1 MVVALCRIISIYV
14 AAEPS
19 SLDRAPG
26 KSLPPTML
34 PVSVAICCTSLGS
47 ATFNPPESRNRSAA
61 IKKPP
66 ITAVPTNVITGF
78 LGVGK
83 TTSILSLL
91 RNKPSSQR
99 WAVLVNEF
107 GEIGVDGSLM
117 QGHHGEEQG
126 VFIREVPG
134 GCMCCAAGL
143 PMQIALNHLLVIAR
157 PDRLLIEPT
166 GLGHPKEVLQ
176 VLTSGAYR
184 EVLSVEQIITLVNA
198 RHLSDTRYTENET
211 YNQQIAVADI
221 VVGNKDDL
229 YQPND
234 REKLQSYVQENSI
247 SGTKVVFTVNGELDN
262 SLLTGLSRSI
272 VSVVQRSE
280 PHHHMDIPVGDT
292 MPACGYLK
300 KLNEGDGYRSV
311 GWRFRADKIF
321 RRDALFSFL
330 SCIDA
335 ERVKAVMNTESGVFG
350 YNVVDGSLTELPLF
364 GRGQSCIEFINE
376 SVKDDWEAQLMQCL
390 IINSTE

>member
-1 MVVALCRIISIYV
+1 MS
-14 AAEPS
+14 
-19 SLDRAPG
+19 G
-26 KSLPPTML
+26 
-34 PVSVAICCTSLGS
+34 
-47 ATFNPPESRNRSAA
+47 NNRP
-61 IKKPP
+61 IK
-66 ITAVPTNVITGF
+66 AVPTNVITGF

-83 TTSILSLL
+83 TTSILFLL
-91 RNKPSSQR
+91 QNKPANER

-117 QGHHGEEQG
+117 QGHNGEEQV

-143 PMQIALNHLLVIAR
+143 PMQIALNHLLVVAR

-184 EVLSVEQIITLVNA
+184 EVLSVEQVITLVNA
-198 RHLSDTRYTENET
+198 RHLSDTRYTENQT
-211 YNQQIAVADI
+211 FNQQIAVADI

-234 REKLQSYVQENSI
+234 REILQSYVRENSV
-247 SGTKVVFTVNGELDN
+247 SGVKVVFTANGEIDH
-262 SLLTGLSRSI
+262 SLLTGPSDSI
-272 VSVVQRSE
+272 ESVDQRNE
-280 PHHHMDIPVGDT
+280 LHHHMDNTAIDT

-311 GWRFRADKIF
+311 GWRFREDKIF
-321 RRDALFSFL
+321 RRDTLFSFL
-330 SCIDA
+330 SGIDA

-350 YNVVDGSLTELPLF
+350 YNFVEGSLTELPLF
-364 GRGQSCIEFINE
+364 GRGQSCIEIINV
-376 SVKDDWEAQLMQCL
+376 SVKDDWEAQLLQCL
-390 IINSTE
+390 IINSTD